1 MIKTIFRTFLL
12 GLGIGVLVAPRP
24 GSETRQMLSERFN
37 RLFGSQDGTSSVN
50 EWERPLGNTA
60 GSSVTPSQHYVEP
73 AISSSTTSP
82 TFGTTT
88 PGTSST
94 TLADTDIG
102 GATNI

>member
-12 GLGIGVLVAPRP
+12 GLGVGVLVAPRP

-37 RLFGSQDGTSSVN
+37 RLFGSQDGASSVN
-50 EWERPLGNTA
+50 EWERPLSDAAST
-60 GSSVTPSQHYVEP
+60 SVTPGQHYVEP
-73 AISSSTTSP
+73 SISSSTTSP

-88 PGTSST
+88 TGSGGT

-102 GATNI
+102 GTANI